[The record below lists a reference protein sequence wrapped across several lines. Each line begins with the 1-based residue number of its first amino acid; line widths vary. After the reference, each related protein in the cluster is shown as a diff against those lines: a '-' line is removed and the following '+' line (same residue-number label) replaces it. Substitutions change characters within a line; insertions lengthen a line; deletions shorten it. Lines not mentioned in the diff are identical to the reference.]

1 MKPSTFN
8 LDARRLIALSTVF
21 CVLAL
26 GAAAQSTKIQGAK
39 ACDYYVRATFVSGN
53 CTTPGTVDPS
63 PTCVLVP
70 ANTSVILTSSGASYT
85 FLRKLEAW
93 CAPTMCTGT
102 LDMEWT
108 CTPNMISGFCCN
120 GIEQVIQGS
129 PENGFQIIAR

>member
-1 MKPSTFN
+1 M
-8 LDARRLIALSTVF
+8 F

-39 ACDYYVRATFVSGN
+39 GCDYYVRATFANDVCGFG
-53 CTTPGTVDPS
+53 TPDPS
-63 PTCVLVP
+63 PACVLVP

-85 FLRKLEAW
+85 YLRKLEAW
-93 CAPTMCTGT
+93 CAPTMCTGP

-108 CTPNMISGFCCN
+108 CTPSMISGFCCN